1 MHVAGTAT
9 VSNPAGLQAVV
20 HMSAG
25 LSSSMGSAALTS
37 LSLSLSAHQTA
48 AMAAVLAAAF
58 GGKTPPPPHLLQQQ
72 PTEQPGGAARGP
84 PSPAAAGANG
94 GSEPSS
100 GSIQPWFRGI
110 ELRLEPV
117 QAAFSGDGSS
127 LQLFPNV
134 PRARGA
140 LGGGAG
146 EREGARSSGG
156 GSSGAAAGGGRCYV
170 SCRAVSATV
179 RVHALDGRLLDVVCE
194 ASIPQ
199 VHLLPGMVCSL
210 PAAEL
215 RIRTASLRRAASSP
229 MLSLTQLSPLPGAGE
244 AASED
249 DQIVL
254 LGGLTY
260 EVSSQEGAL
269 GAGGS
274 TALHVQSVSVLV
286 PPAQCQQLLG
296 LLECMARQPALPAT
310 VQTQPRQAA
319 AAVPSHEPQKQQPAA
334 AGPADT
340 EAATH
345 AFTFSLSSL
354 CCSLYAPPS
363 AMDGQQASLRDAT
376 SSSMGLATWLT
387 SIKVETQLSDNSYSS
402 VNASMG
408 SFQLVMVRQVAKKQ
422 PHEFSTVIK

>member
-1 MHVAGTAT
+1 MHIAGTAT

-20 HMSAG
+20 HMAAE
-25 LSSSMGSAALTS
+25 LSSCMGSAALTA
-37 LSLSLSAHQTA
+37 LSLSLNAHQTA
-48 AMAAVLAAAF
+48 AVAAVLAAAF
-58 GGKTPPPPHLLQQQ
+58 GDKTPPPPHLLQQQ
-72 PTEQPGGAARGP
+72 PTEQPGGTAGGP

-94 GSEPSS
+94 GTEASS
-100 GSIQPWFRGI
+100 GRSQPWLRGMV
-110 ELRLEPV
+110 LRLEPV
-117 QAAFSGDGSS
+117 QAAFSADGSS

-134 PRARGA
+134 PMARGA

-146 EREGARSSGG
+146 EREGAESSGG
-156 GSSGAAAGGGRCYV
+156 SSNGAAAGGGRCYV

-179 RVHALDGRLLDVVCE
+179 GVHALDGRLLDVVCE

-199 VHLLPGMVCSL
+199 VHLLPGMVFSL

-215 RIRTASLRRAASSP
+215 RIRTASSRRAASSP
-229 MLSLTQLSPLPGAGE
+229 VLSLTQLSPLPGAGE
-244 AASED
+244 AASEN

-254 LGGLTY
+254 LGGLGY
-260 EVSSQEGAL
+260 EVSSQQGAL
-269 GAGGS
+269 GAGSS

-296 LLECMARQPALPAT
+296 LLECMARQPALLAT
-310 VQTQPRQAA
+310 VQPQPGQAT

-334 AGPADT
+334 AGPADM

-345 AFTFSLSSL
+345 AFTFSLNSL
-354 CCSLYAPPS
+354 CCSLYTPPS
-363 AMDGQQASLRDAT
+363 AMDGQQASSRDAT

-387 SIKVETQLSDNSYSS
+387 SIKVETQLSGSRYSS

-408 SFQLVMVRQVAKKQ
+408 SFQLVMVRHAGKMQA
-422 PHEFSTVIK
+422 HEVSPVIK